1 MIKWK
6 SKTLAKHFFIYSFFK
21 FFNRNSG
28 FTFGKAGKVV
38 LAIRSTH
45 GLEVPL
51 TDDQGKTK
59 YTISLRTAL
68 KLHLFIFSG
77 NLLVDK
83 KYVDFVLDLAN
94 SKLRFNSEKIR
105 KLEKGCEASLF
116 SCEEN
121 SKPSET

>member
-1 MIKWK
+1 M
-6 SKTLAKHFFIYSFFK
+6 
-21 FFNRNSG
+21 
-28 FTFGKAGKVV
+28 
-38 LAIRSTH
+38 
-45 GLEVPL
+45 
-51 TDDQGKTK
+51 
-59 YTISLRTAL
+59 
-68 KLHLFIFSG
+68 
-77 NLLVDK
+77 DK

>member
-1 MIKWK
+1 MIKVRPNIQFSW
-6 SKTLAKHFFIYSFFK
+6 
-21 FFNRNSG
+21 
-28 FTFGKAGKVV
+28 
-38 LAIRSTH
+38 
-45 GLEVPL
+45 
-51 TDDQGKTK
+51 
-59 YTISLRTAL
+59 
-68 KLHLFIFSG
+68 KLHLNCIYLFFSG